1 MATMTATTD
10 ELTIDELA
18 QGAGLTVRTTRYYA
32 SLGLLPPPE
41 RRGRVAFYGPQHQ
54 ARLEL
59 LTTLQDYGYTLGAI
73 ERVLLGIPMDATP
86 DEISLQ
92 RSLLTAWTPVEWESL
107 SLTEIEA
114 RTGRTVSPEALEW
127 LLSAG
132 SLLPD
137 GADRFKCLPFLD
149 QALDLHA
156 AGFPLQLVQ
165 TCNDSVRTHMDALA
179 EELNGH
185 MASWVAEQY
194 DGSDRT
200 PEETRRVEGAI
211 HNLRQ
216 LAIEA
221 IVIGFKRAHR
231 NLMTKAL
238 A

>member
-1 MATMTATTD
+1 MTTTSD
-10 ELTIDELA
+10 ERTIDELA
-18 QGAGLTVRTTRYYA
+18 QASGLTVRTTRYYA

-41 RRGRVAFYGPQHQ
+41 RRGRVAFYGARHG

-92 RSLLTAWTPVEWESL
+92 CSLLTAWTPGEWESL
-107 SLTEIEA
+107 DRAEIET
-114 RTGRTVSPEALEW
+114 RVGRPISPAAFDW

-137 GADRFKCLPFLD
+137 GTERFRAIPFLE
-149 QALDLHA
+149 QALDLHD
-156 AGFPLQLVQ
+156 AGFPLELVQ
-165 TCNDSVRTHMDALA
+165 ACNESVRSHMDALA
-179 EELNGH
+179 EELNRH
-185 MASWVAEQY
+185 MATWVSAQD
-194 DGSDRT
+194 DGGDRT
-200 PEETRRVEGAI
+200 PEETRRVAGAI
-211 HNLRQ
+211 DNLRQ
-216 LAIEA
+216 LAVEA